1 MNHDQLRS
9 LTLDI
14 SKLNIHRHGIY
25 IFKSRAARGARAY
38 AECIAARTRM
48 HCASAHA
55 RARRAEAANLQGH
68 GRVCDKTAAQG
79 VRHKLCTPTC
89 AALKVPT
96 AGHQNGAHLAGP
108 ASQVPKPGS
117 ETGLIAAVTCA
128 LMIGLRLCKDKW
140 SSRQGLST
148 SERRVKN
155 VRNDVVCCPHNL

>member
-1 MNHDQLRS
+1 MVYML
-9 LTLDI
+9 LVAP
-14 SKLNIHRHGIY
+14 
-25 IFKSRAARGARAY
+25 RAVRAHMQNAPQRAY
-38 AECIAARTRM
+38 THALRART
-48 HCASAHA
+48 C
-55 RARRAEAANLQGH
+55 ARRAEAANLQGH

-79 VRHKLCTPTC
+79 VRHKWCTPTC

-148 SERRVKN
+148 SKRRVKN
-155 VRNDVVCCPHNL
+155 VRNDVVCCPRNL